1 MRQTIS
7 THFTGKETEIQK
19 VKRLSIVTQLL
30 PDRTSYIE
38 IQLQEQNNFQGNMQV

>member
-1 MRQTIS
+1 MWQTTY

-30 PDRTSYIE
+30 PDRSYIE
-38 IQLQEQNNFQGNMQV
+38 IQLQEQNNFQGDMQV